1 MKATYPLT
9 SKSQITVPKEVR
21 KHLGL
26 KPGARASYRIKPNG
40 EVVLRRPP
48 TPTEIMA
55 RVGPPA
61 GDQPLTEREKLIGT
75 YLAKKY
81 NVKI

>member
-1 MKATYPLT
+1 MKSTYPLT

-21 KHLGL
+21 EHLGL
-26 KPGARASYRIKPNG
+26 KPGGRAAFRIMPNG
-40 EVVLRRPP
+40 EVVVSRPR
-48 TPTEIMA
+48 TPAEIRA
-55 RVGPPA
+55 AVGKPS
-61 GDQPLTEREKLIGT
+61 GKQSLTKREKLIGT